1 MSEKGGLPMGFA
13 FGPREGAG
21 LLVKEFDLTVDAPAV
36 TAQLAAGADDA
47 MAGDEIHHR
56 IAADSPTHRPCR
68 LRQSDTAG
76 DDQIGGDHT
85 GWDVQQI
92 LPDSQLE
99 SGAPQVQIQ
108 SPGFF
113 GFPLQQPNSFPMQL
127 HLPTPEICVREMP
140 FQLFDRFPAHLAGH
154 KVADTLGS
162 GGNQV
167 TMGGYIDQTVVD
179 GQPLLLA
186 GKLAP
191 RHRNYPNGIGIV
203 LFHNNV
209 KLNAKI
215 IKNVILRFF
224 CIFALQL

>member
-21 LLVKEFDLTVDAPAV
+21 LLVEEFDFPVDTPAV
-36 TAQLAAGADDA
+36 TAQLAVGTDDA
-47 MAGDEIHHR
+47 MTRDDVHHR
-56 IAADSPTHRPCR
+56 IAADRPTHRSCR
-68 LRQSDTAG
+68 LGKSDTTG
-76 DDQIGGDHT
+76 DVQIGGDHA

-92 LPDSQLE
+92 LPYGQLE
-99 SGAPQVQIQ
+99 FGAPQVQVQ
-108 SPGFF
+108 PSCFF
-113 GFPLQQPNSFPMQL
+113 GFPLQQPHSLPMQF
-127 HLPTPEICVREMP
+127 HLPAPELCVREMP
-140 FQLFDRFPAHLAGH
+140 FQLFDRFPAHLTRH
-154 KVADTLGS
+154 KVADPLGS
-162 GGNQV
+162 GCNQV
-167 TMGGYIDQTVVD
+167 TMGGNLNQTVVD